1 MSTEYKSK
9 PVDLAAPI
17 NTVYSRFSNPENLR
31 SLIENAPADRIPA
44 DKLEQLKQLEVTE
57 DSITVNGGPTGA
69 ITMRVSERVEP
80 TLIALRPDGVPIDL
94 QLELRL
100 TELTP
105 DSTQATAAI
114 VADIPMMMRPMLKGP
129 LQKVVDQ
136 FATMLAAIP
145 F

>member
-31 SLIENAPADRIPA
+31 SLIDNAPADRIPA

>member
-17 NTVYSRFSNPENLR
+17 STVYSRFSNPENLR

-105 DSTQATAAI
+105 DTTQATAAI